1 MNLKSD
7 TWKILAAGFTVATL
21 SPIGAAEAVTL
32 IYTDSVDRRI
42 TNFADAFSI
51 TQFDTSLGTL
61 NSVTFELTGTVDGT
75 IGLENRDNGPATV
88 SGTLRARIA
97 LESPMGDPL
106 VVVLPDATESELLP
120 AYDGLTNFDGASGE
134 TFTGLTNTRTNSA
147 TLTSG
152 FDAFLGTGD
161 IALGVSATGES
172 FAQGTGN
179 FASFF
184 DTFAA
189 ANLRVIYDYTAA
201 PTDVPEPAMSLAA
214 FALVGAGAAK
224 LRKRAQ
230 HS

>member
-7 TWKILAAGFTVATL
+7 TWKILAAGFAVATL
-21 SPIGAAEAVTL
+21 APIGAAEAAILT
-32 IYTDSVDRRI
+32 YTDSVSRRI

-61 NSVTFELTGTVDGT
+61 NSVTFELAGTVDGT
-75 IGLENRDNGPATV
+75 IGLENRDNSPATV

-97 LESPMGDPL
+97 LDSPTGDPL
-106 VVVLPDATESELLP
+106 VVVLPDVTESVPLP
-120 AYDGLTNFDGASGE
+120 AYDGVTNFDGASGE

-152 FDAFLGTGD
+152 FDAFLGTGN
-161 IALGVSATGES
+161 ISLGVSATGES

-189 ANLRVIYDYTAA
+189 ANLRVIYDYTEA
-201 PTDVPEPAMSLAA
+201 PTGVPEPGMSLAA
-214 FALVGAGAAK
+214 FAIVGAGAAK
-224 LRKRAQ
+224 LRKRVK